1 MSLLQCMSLWQYMF
15 LLPPCNSLMIL
26 HIKQANYI
34 TKMLKSSLTN
44 WLDSDDISENVWLPD
59 GLTYWVDHIFPRD
72 VEEILCDPL
81 FINYDFDKFDE
92 QNQLSNNN
100 DENYDNDDDE

>member
-1 MSLLQCMSLWQYMF
+1 
-15 LLPPCNSLMIL
+15 
-26 HIKQANYI
+26 
-34 TKMLKSSLTN
+34 MLKSSLTN

-59 GLTYWVDHIFPRD
+59 SLTYWVDHIFPRD

-92 QNQLSNNN
+92 QDQLSNNN
-100 DENYDNDDDE
+100 DDDEWE

>member
-92 QNQLSNNN
+92 QDQLSNNN
-100 DENYDNDDDE
+100 DENYNNDDDE